1 MHSPRP
7 RSLPPVALAS
17 LVAQVGASVVGGAS
31 AAGVLVTG
39 VSLDSRTVRPGDLYA
54 ALPGAHAHGATFAA
68 QAVAAGAAAVL
79 TGPAGAARLADD
91 LAVAVLS
98 VPDPRAVLGA
108 VAAVV
113 YGHPADALRMIG
125 VTGTNGKTTTAYL
138 LESALRGLGART
150 GLIGTVETR
159 IGDERVASQRTT
171 PEAPDL
177 HAILAVMREAG
188 TDSVVMEVSSHAL
201 AQHRVDGVV
210 YDIALFTNLSQD
222 HLDYHAGMGDYFE
235 AKAQLFTPA
244 RAHRGV
250 VCVDDD
256 WGVALAARDGIPL
269 VTLSSRRSADW
280 TLNTDDA
287 PSLTLLGPGGERLV
301 LPCHLPGTFNL
312 VNTAMAAVALL
323 QLGYAAPD
331 VERAMARE
339 PVVPGRMER
348 VQGGPE
354 DPRCVVDYAHTPE
367 AVDAALAA
375 LRPSTPGRLV
385 VVLGAGGDRDTLKRS
400 AMGAAGARWA
410 DDLIVTDDNPRSE
423 DPASI
428 REQVLAG
435 ARVVAPPG
443 TEETPQ
449 ARARSLFSSDAGR
462 AAHIARAVALARAQG
477 RAADNTVVVLGK
489 GHETG
494 QDIGGIV
501 HPFDDRDALAAALR
515 GQPYRPEAEA

>member
-1 MHSPRP
+1 
-7 RSLPPVALAS
+7 
-17 LVAQVGASVVGGAS
+17 
-31 AAGVLVTG
+31 
-39 VSLDSRTVRPGDLYA
+39 
-54 ALPGAHAHGATFAA
+54 
-68 QAVAAGAAAVL
+68 
-79 TGPAGAARLADD
+79 
-91 LAVAVLS
+91 
-98 VPDPRAVLGA
+98 
-108 VAAVV
+108 
-113 YGHPADALRMIG
+113 
-125 VTGTNGKTTTAYL
+125 
-138 LESALRGLGART
+138 
-150 GLIGTVETR
+150 
-159 IGDERVASQRTT
+159 
-171 PEAPDL
+171 
-177 HAILAVMREAG
+177 
-188 TDSVVMEVSSHAL
+188 
-201 AQHRVDGVV
+201 
-210 YDIALFTNLSQD
+210 
-222 HLDYHAGMGDYFE
+222 
-235 AKAQLFTPA
+235 
-244 RAHRGV
+244 
-250 VCVDDD
+250 
-256 WGVALAARDGIPL
+256 
-269 VTLSSRRSADW
+269 
-280 TLNTDDA
+280 
-287 PSLTLLGPGGERLV
+287 
-301 LPCHLPGTFNL
+301 
-312 VNTAMAAVALL
+312 
-323 QLGYAAPD
+323 
-331 VERAMARE
+331 MARE

-423 DPASI
+423 DPATI